1 MTTTNNTTTITYRQ
15 IAQGIFGTGLHFEP
29 RGTIA
34 FKDNLETV
42 EIVIVKKN
50 YSCEIR
56 EMAPSGQFTDFCLG
70 FFFTMEEAQEC
81 VAWMQQQA

>member
-1 MTTTNNTTTITYRQ
+1 MTTTNNTTTITYCQ
-15 IAQGIFGTGLHFEP
+15 IARGIFDTGLHFEP

-42 EIVIVKKN
+42 EIVIMKKAN
-50 YSCEIR
+50 SFQIR
-56 EMAPSGQFTDFCLG
+56 EMAPSGEFTDFCLG